1 MFLPVA
7 STIYSREK
15 LVEKGVRSTDGNYLH
30 VTSAKG
36 AKRSKGIHL
45 VTMFAQHAGLRHKE
59 IRTLQWNRLN
69 LIKRIITVGETKSDA
84 GTGRTIPVND
94 ELFSDVV
101 EYVKWYTE
109 RLGTSRPD

>member
-1 MFLPVA
+1 
-7 STIYSREK
+7 
-15 LVEKGVRSTDGNYLH
+15 
-30 VTSAKG
+30 
-36 AKRSKGIHL
+36 
-45 VTMFAQHAGLRHKE
+45 MFAQHAGLRDKE

-109 RLGTSRPD
+109 RLGTSRSD